1 MQRSQ
6 NDLLEEGHRLDEL
19 HRSYDNDAALN
30 QPFVIQTIGS
40 SVIATLGLVA
50 DNAVVVIGAMVV
62 APWILP
68 LRTAVFAVL
77 ASDWR
82 LMRQSLVTLAS
93 GAAICLSLSF
103 ILGQIAAY
111 RGLLVSEAFQSEIV
125 GRLSP
130 SVLDLGIAIVAGAIA
145 TYAKVRPDAVSAMAG
160 TAIAVALVPP
170 VCTSG
175 LTLASYDWSNT
186 LGAGLLFTTNF
197 LGILMGGIAVLGI
210 REPYLRQKLFRNR
223 QSKFALS
230 IALLLIIGILTPLY
244 EGSRRQRNILQA
256 QQIKDKTDQI
266 QRDVEQ
272 LIADFLTRKTLTFN
286 ANLAGVSLDLNGQS
300 ATRVIDV
307 SVYTAE
313 PGIPSFE
320 QVEQVQAL
328 INQRIGQVLNV
339 NFQLRVQR
347 IPITMVSGS
356 EQFDNLH
363 LETEQTNLEERLKAL
378 EKQLQTLREIPVD
391 ASRIQPEQSPE
402 RSTSIPSAKENGNPL
417 APNND
422 ATEGY
427 QLLRPE
433 QIQDSTE
440 N

>member
-50 DNAVVVIGAMVV
+50 DNAAVVIGAMVV

-68 LRTAVFAVL
+68 LRTAVFAIL

-82 LMRQSLVTLAS
+82 LMRQSLGTLAS

-111 RGLLVSEAFQSEIV
+111 RGLLVAEAFQSEIV

-175 LTLASYDWSNT
+175 LTLASYDWNNA

-197 LGILMGGIAVLGI
+197 LGILMGGIAVLGA
-210 REPYLRQKLFRNR
+210 REPYLRQKLFSNR

-266 QRDVEQ
+266 KRDVEQ

-307 SVYTAE
+307 SVYSTE
-313 PGIPSFE
+313 QGIPSFE

-328 INQRIGQVLNV
+328 INQRIGRALNV

-347 IPITMVSGS
+347 IPVTVVSGS
-356 EQFDNLH
+356 EQFDNLR
-363 LETEQTNLEERLKAL
+363 LTTQPEDIEERLKTL
-378 EKQLQTLREIPVD
+378 EQQLQTLRSIPMND
-391 ASRIQPEQSPE
+391 PSIQPDP
-402 RSTSIPSAKENGNPL
+402 RSNKSTAIPSAEGNAKEPTEDFK
-417 APNND
+417 PN
-422 ATEGY
+422 
-427 QLLRPE
+427 E
-433 QIQDSTE
+433 QHLHGDT
-440 N
+440 

>member
-1 MQRSQ
+1 M
-6 NDLLEEGHRLDEL
+6 
-19 HRSYDNDAALN
+19 
-30 QPFVIQTIGS
+30 
-40 SVIATLGLVA
+40 
-50 DNAVVVIGAMVV
+50 
-62 APWILP
+62 
-68 LRTAVFAVL
+68 
-77 ASDWR
+77 
-82 LMRQSLVTLAS
+82 AS

-111 RGLLVSEAFQSEIV
+111 RGLLVAEAFQSEIV

-175 LTLASYDWSNT
+175 LTLASYDWSNA

-197 LGILMGGIAVLGI
+197 LGILMGGIAVLGT

-244 EGSRRQRNILQA
+244 EGSRRQRNILRA
-256 QQIKDKTDQI
+256 QQVKDKTEQI
-266 QRDVEQ
+266 KRDVER
-272 LIADFLTRKTLTFN
+272 LIADFLIRKTLTFK

-363 LETEQTNLEERLKAL
+363 LETEQTNLEERLKTL

-391 ASRIQPEQSPE
+391 TLRIQPEQSPE
-402 RSTSIPSAKENGNPL
+402 RSTSIPSAEENGNPL

-422 ATEGY
+422 ATEAY
-427 QLLRPE
+427 HLLRPE
-433 QIQDSTE
+433 QIQDVTE